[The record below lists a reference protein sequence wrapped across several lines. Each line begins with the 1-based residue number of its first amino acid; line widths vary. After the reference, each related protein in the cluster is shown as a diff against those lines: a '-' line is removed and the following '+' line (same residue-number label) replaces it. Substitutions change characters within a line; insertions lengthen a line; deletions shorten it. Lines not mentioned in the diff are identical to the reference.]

1 MLRLHLGEDK
11 VLGFSP
17 SLAPRAM
24 VTLILSEE
32 AGVHGARMMCGYRV
46 QREHEASGGEIKG
59 ELTKCTLFYFYSP
72 FFVIKGQNT

>member
-32 AGVHGARMMCGYRV
+32 AGVHGARMMGGYRV
-46 QREHEASGGEIKG
+46 QREHEASGGGNKG
-59 ELTKCTLFYFYSP
+59 RANKMHFVFFLFPIFRY
-72 FFVIKGQNT
+72 

>member
-1 MLRLHLGEDK
+1 
-11 VLGFSP
+11 
-17 SLAPRAM
+17 M

-59 ELTKCTLFYFYSP
+59 EPTKCTLF
-72 FFVIKGQNT
+72 FFIPHFSLLKDKTRSKRSETLIILLKEVNL